1 MYNSIW
7 YYSLNKP
14 YLSPP
19 DEIFAPVWIFLY
31 ITMAISLIL
40 FIVNKTDQNKLSGY
54 TYFGL
59 QLIINLLWS
68 PAFFMLQNIRLALIV
83 IISLDIFVILTIQ
96 EFYKMNKVSGLIL
109 LPYLFWIIFATYLNI
124 GYIVLN

>member
-109 LPYLFWIIFATYLNI
+109 LPYLFWILFATYLNI